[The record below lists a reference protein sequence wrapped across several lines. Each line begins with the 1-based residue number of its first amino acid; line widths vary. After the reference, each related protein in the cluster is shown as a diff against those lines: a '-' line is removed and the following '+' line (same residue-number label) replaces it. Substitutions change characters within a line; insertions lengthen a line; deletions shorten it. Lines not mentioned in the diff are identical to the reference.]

1 MVVTL
6 GSNSLVDFGLDFGNL
21 NRLEEHGLIISD
33 FHSWR
38 DYCPFI
44 VSDLGSRP
52 LPSFRH
58 QGREWALVAGTEQ
71 ELLQRFQLH
80 GVALTVSGRELS
92 FVVDSVPVPRYL
104 ERLSQFFASN
114 KLQMSDV
121 TALVSSSM
129 PSNG

>member
-1 MVVTL
+1 M
-6 GSNSLVDFGLDFGNL
+6 VDFGLDFRNL

-33 FHSWR
+33 FHSWL
-38 DYCPFI
+38 DWGPFI

-71 ELLQRFQLH
+71 ELPQRFLLH
-80 GVALTVSGRELS
+80 GVALTVSGRERS
-92 FVVDSVPVPRYL
+92 FVVDNVPVPRYL

-114 KLQMSDV
+114 KLEMSDV
-121 TALVSSSM
+121 TAMVFSSTS
-129 PSNG
+129 